1 MSFRS
6 KQKEDSELQVFQDR
20 ESSLKS
26 EISSLAT
33 TLSELELQN
42 REKESLYRRRKFKIE
57 SEVENWISKYDQE
70 MEEKQLEIDD
80 ISNLFEEERAAL
92 SLLQS
97 KYDQVKIKH
106 DKIMEERRLAQ
117 QKEKEIEQLLAK
129 QVLAAI
135 KIQAVVRGWQVRRAL
150 SRSKVIYYNLNIG

>member
-20 ESSLKS
+20 ENSLKS

-57 SEVENWISKYDQE
+57 SEVENWISKYDQD
-70 MEEKQLEIDD
+70 MEEKQAEIDD
-80 ISNLFEEERAAL
+80 ITVF
-92 SLLQS
+92 
-97 KYDQVKIKH
+97 IF
-106 DKIMEERRLAQ
+106 I
-117 QKEKEIEQLLAK
+117 IF
-129 QVLAAI
+129 I
-135 KIQAVVRGWQVRRAL
+135 IG
-150 SRSKVIYYNLNIG
+150 NIS